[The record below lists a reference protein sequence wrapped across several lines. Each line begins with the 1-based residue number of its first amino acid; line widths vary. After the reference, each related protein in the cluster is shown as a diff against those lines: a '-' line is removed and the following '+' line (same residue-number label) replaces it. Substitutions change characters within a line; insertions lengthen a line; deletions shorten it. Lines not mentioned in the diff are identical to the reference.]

1 MFKRSNIVKKMSAI
15 LMSVIVCS
23 TSVMSGYADES
34 LENSDMSEIR
44 GGY

>member
-1 MFKRSNIVKKMSAI
+1 MFNAVKKMSAI

-34 LENSDMSEIR
+34 LENTGFGELR